1 MVMSEKTTRISE
13 NIRTSDENEY
23 KKGDLLY
30 ARNRTIGAGTESED
44 EVDATEM
51 ARRKQMYGGKGRYK
65 KQEEPDSEIGRFRKM
80 EYGKSDSGNMKVN
93 KGRQYNS

>member
-44 EVDATEM
+44 EVDAAEM

-65 KQEEPDSEIGRFRKM
+65 IQEEPDSEIGRFRKM
-80 EYGKSDSGNMKVN
+80 EYGKSDSGNMTVN